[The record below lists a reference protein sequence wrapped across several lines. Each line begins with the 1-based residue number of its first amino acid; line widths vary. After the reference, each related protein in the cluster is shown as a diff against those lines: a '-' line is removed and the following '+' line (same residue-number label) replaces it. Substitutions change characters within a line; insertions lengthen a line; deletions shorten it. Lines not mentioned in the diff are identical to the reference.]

1 MKNSY
6 IICYD
11 ISKPKVWR
19 KVYRY
24 LQKQGL
30 RLQWSIFFVKANKAE
45 IEKHK
50 NILFK
55 FIDKED
61 DLRVYP
67 VTTNTIYWY
76 GEPAVMDGLILSQSP
91 HFTPMKPLNYNK

>member
-11 ISKPKVWR
+11 ISSQKVWR

-30 RLQWSIFFVKANKAE
+30 RLQWSVFVVIANKPE
-45 IEKHK
+45 LEKHK
-50 NILFK
+50 QILFSLIEK
-55 FIDKED
+55 TD
-61 DLRVYP
+61 DLRIYP
-67 VTTNTIYWY
+67 LTTNTIHWY
-76 GEPAVMDGLILSQSP
+76 GEPALMAGLMLSDTP
-91 HFTPMKPLNYNK
+91 NFTEMLLD

>member
-11 ISKPKVWR
+11 ISNPKVWR

-30 RLQWSIFFVKANKAE
+30 RLQWSIFYVLANKVE

-55 FIDKED
+55 FIDKGD
-61 DLRVYP
+61 DLRIYP
-67 VTTNTIYWY
+67 ITTNTIYWY
-76 GEPAVMDGLILSQSP
+76 GAPAIMDGLLLSGSP
-91 HFTPMKPLNYNK
+91 NFSVMGDR